1 MVRPSQF
8 NYLTDVYKNA
18 QTVWNNGKFTT
29 VNELCDQ
36 VPALRPEVVREAVD
50 WFISEGIFSGN
61 KIVTEE
67 DKGAILAGLVMA
79 SIGKPLA
86 VARWYPYKLPDS
98 ATIKVHMKSEYREGD
113 LYLNGI
119 LPGDRVTIIEDTIS
133 SGGTIISL
141 VEAVRKSG
149 AEVNEILAL
158 VEKIGFGGVEN
169 VLVQTGILV
178 KTGVGIEIDEKG
190 CVHVVTIVIREEV
203 LT

>member
-1 MVRPSQF
+1 MARLSQF
-8 NYLTDVYKNA
+8 SYLTEVYRNA

-79 SIGKPLA
+79 RTGKPLA

-119 LPGDRVTIIEDTIS
+119 LPGDRITIIEDTIS

-141 VEAVRKSG
+141 VEAVRRSG
-149 AEVNEILAL
+149 AEVTEILAL
-158 VEKIGFGGVEN
+158 VEKMDFGGVAS
-169 VLVQTGILV
+169 VMAQTGIRV
-178 KTGVGIEIDEKG
+178 KTGVGIKIDELG
-190 CVHVVTIVIREEV
+190 RVHVITNVVREEV